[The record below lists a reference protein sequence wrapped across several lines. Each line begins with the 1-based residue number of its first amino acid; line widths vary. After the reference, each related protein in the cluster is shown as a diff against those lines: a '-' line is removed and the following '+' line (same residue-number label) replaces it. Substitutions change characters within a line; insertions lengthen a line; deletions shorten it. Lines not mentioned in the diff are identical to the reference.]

1 MGRVLRVVE
10 DGLHGGL
17 KSGIFCNRVPGV
29 RIAVE
34 AWEVA
39 TGDLDPDL
47 MESREMLGETVKV
60 R

>member
-17 KSGIFCNRVPGV
+17 TSGIFCNRVPGV

-47 MESREMLGETVKV
+47 MSLFEDIAGGRGST
-60 R
+60 